1 MTKAETAMISRRADR
16 NLSPCF
22 LDRLGDTIRIQ
33 CVFRGSLKKSG
44 LLRVFAYASKPKNA
58 RCPAFSILLAKNLR
72 PQAAKFLLLSR
83 RRKPQGPAPCYDR
96 QCRKRQKGSACGASY
111 SDGIAYAIMGKH
123 RSLEKERQK
132 SRADY

>member
-1 MTKAETAMISRRADR
+1 MIRRRADR

-58 RCPAFSILLAKNLR
+58 RCPAFSILPAKNLR
-72 PQAAKFLLLSR
+72 PQAEKFLLLSR
-83 RRKPQGPAPCYDR
+83 RRKPQGWRLAMIGNVESGKKVPLVAHRTLIVSPM
-96 QCRKRQKGSACGASY
+96 RKGGYKLC
-111 SDGIAYAIMGKH
+111 I
-123 RSLEKERQK
+123 
-132 SRADY
+132 